1 MKHSVSIKKICGTQK
16 IKQNCVMFLF
26 AFTLSGCG
34 GLTQRQQSLVQQLSS
49 SQVTSDDTLVACGA
63 ARIRFETEAN
73 IIEGACLFDSIRYAF
88 FSTDPTTNAQR
99 LIFQGNL
106 QPIKSFGVMKTIY
119 GRLNPA
125 LPNIMQVQLR
135 AESYTVIFNMT
146 EDSASVVSDRF
157 RLFGIPEI
165 EPVRVIGPIT
175 QGGSGT
181 VYIPPIVPRR

>member
-1 MKHSVSIKKICGTQK
+1 
-16 IKQNCVMFLF
+16 
-26 AFTLSGCG
+26 
-34 GLTQRQQSLVQQLSS
+34 
-49 SQVTSDDTLVACGA
+49 
-63 ARIRFETEAN
+63 
-73 IIEGACLFDSIRYAF
+73 
-88 FSTDPTTNAQR
+88 

-106 QPIKSFGVMKTIY
+106 QPIKSFGVRKTIY

-146 EDSASVVSDRF
+146 EDSANVVADRF

-165 EPVRVIGPIT
+165 EPARVIGPVS
-175 QGGSGT
+175 QGGGGA